1 MLLLGIF
8 VQTAFQHTHVVAVYV
23 QVLRKAG
30 SEGRDLLPLM
40 ELVRTEVLYQV
51 QGTGGITGQQ
61 GYRGVTPVAVL
72 I

>member
-1 MLLLGIF
+1 MLLLGNF
-8 VQTAFQHTHVVAVYV
+8 VQTAFQRTHVLAVYV

-51 QGTGGITGQQ
+51 QG
-61 GYRGVTPVAVL
+61 RGTL
-72 I
+72 T